1 MGNLGLIGIQWG
13 DEGKGKIVD
22 LLAEKADVVV
32 RFQGGAN
39 AGHTIVV
46 DGEKIILHLIPSGI
60 LRDGKYCVIG
70 NGVVLDPE
78 VFIQEI
84 SDLKSRGYLQD
95 ESKLLLSGM
104 AHLIMPY
111 HKKLDALRETK
122 GKKRIGTTGRGIGPA
137 YEDKMGRMGIR
148 VVDLLNKRVFRDK
161 VRQNLKIKNFI
172 IEKYYGEKGFDLEE
186 IIGLYEK
193 YREVI
198 KRYVSDTVSFL
209 QKCIAQG
216 RSILF
221 EGAQGTHLDV
231 DHGTYPYVTS
241 SNTVA
246 GNIISGS
253 GVPPSAIHKIIG
265 VCKAYTTR
273 VGEGPFPTEL
283 KDNVGDLMRER
294 GGEYG
299 STTGR
304 PRRCGWFDAV
314 IAKRA
319 IEINGIKDLCLTKLD
334 VLDAFD
340 RILICTR
347 YRIGN
352 KYYEVP
358 PIDSYVLEKCI
369 PVYEEVRGWKSDTRG
384 VTDFKDLPRAAQ
396 NYIERLEAI
405 LGVRI
410 AIIST
415 GPERKSTIVRDNF
428 F

>member
-13 DEGKGKIVD
+13 DEGKGKIAD

-46 DGEKIILHLIPSGI
+46 DGEKIILHLVPSGI

-358 PIDSYVLEKCI
+358 PIDSYMLEKCI
-369 PVYEEVRGWKSDTRG
+369 PVYEEVRGWKSATRG
-384 VTDFKDLPRAAQ
+384 ITDFKDLPRAAQ

-415 GPERKSTIVRDNF
+415 GPERISTIVRDNF

>member
-358 PIDSYVLEKCI
+358 PIDSYMLEKCI
-369 PVYEEVRGWKSDTRG
+369 PVYEEVRGWKSVTRG
-384 VTDFKDLPRAAQ
+384 ITDFKDLPRAAQ

>member
-358 PIDSYVLEKCI
+358 PIDSYMLEKCI

-384 VTDFKDLPRAAQ
+384 ITDFKDLPRAAQ

>member
-122 GKKRIGTTGRGIGPA
+122 EKKRIGTTGRGIGPA

-352 KYYEVP
+352 KYYEAP
-358 PIDSYVLEKCI
+358 PIDSYMLEKCI
-369 PVYEEVRGWKSDTRG
+369 PVYEEVRGWKSVTRG
-384 VTDFKDLPRAAQ
+384 ITDFKDLPRAAQ

>member
-358 PIDSYVLEKCI
+358 PIDSYMLEKCI